1 MVTAEMAVWTL
12 DALNDYVTNAV
23 VAHVIH
29 GNARATPVCRVSCL
43 VRPHGGIFKSFS

>member
-23 VAHVIH
+23 VAHVTL
-29 GNARATPVCRVSCL
+29 GAMRAPLTSVSCL
-43 VRPHGGIFKSFS
+43 V